1 MSTGLIVLAML
12 LWAGPA
18 GAQDE
23 VGLQPDPDGQET
35 LVAPPVASAAELV
48 ELARDRLE
56 GHDYHGARIALD
68 QALDRPGVD
77 VDLVAYLRGVS
88 WELEGDPAQAIRL
101 YDEGMAQWPVS
112 PLNRDRAFRKAE
124 ALGTLGVP
132 KEGLDWLQ
140 RIDARDLEPLDR
152 QKYELVEGI
161 LTVQAGRT
169 RRGLRILRDV
179 LQDLSEEELTFYQ
192 AKARATIARV
202 LADQAAQLAFD
213 KGEKKLVKRVQERAA
228 LIDGIE
234 KQVTEAAELDEPEW
248 VLEGLLAL
256 GGAYQAF
263 GDDLLVHKRPRK
275 LTPEQLEVYEE
286 GVLGK
291 VEAMW
296 VKAMRSYDLGL
307 EMATRIGW
315 KSRRVEELEAAREM
329 AVARI
334 EGL

>member
-1 MSTGLIVLAML
+1 MATSLIVLAML

-18 GAQDE
+18 RAQDE
-23 VGLQPDPDGQET
+23 IGQQPGPEVHET

-48 ELARDRLE
+48 ELARTRLE
-56 GHDYHGARIALD
+56 GGDYQGARIALD
-68 QALDRPGVD
+68 QALGRGEVD
-77 VDLVAYLRGVS
+77 VDLVVYLRGVS

-101 YDEGMAQWPVS
+101 YDEGMRQWPIS
-112 PLNRDRAFRKAE
+112 PLHRDRSFRKAE

-132 KEGLDWLQ
+132 KEGLEWLH
-140 RIDARDLEPLDR
+140 RIDARELEPLDR
-152 QKYELVEGI
+152 HKYELVEGI

-169 RRGLRILRDV
+169 RKGLRILRDALHEV
-179 LQDLSEEELTFYQ
+179 TTKELTFYQ

-202 LADQAAQLAFD
+202 LADQAAELTFD
-213 KGEKKLVKRVQERAA
+213 KGEKKLVKRLQKRAT

-248 VLEGLLAL
+248 VLEGLLTL
-256 GGAYQAF
+256 GDAYQAF
-263 GDDLLVHKRPRK
+263 GDDLAVHRRPRK

-291 VEAMW
+291 VETVW

-307 EMATRIGW
+307 DMATRIGW
-315 KSRRVEELEAAREM
+315 KSRRVEQLRDARER